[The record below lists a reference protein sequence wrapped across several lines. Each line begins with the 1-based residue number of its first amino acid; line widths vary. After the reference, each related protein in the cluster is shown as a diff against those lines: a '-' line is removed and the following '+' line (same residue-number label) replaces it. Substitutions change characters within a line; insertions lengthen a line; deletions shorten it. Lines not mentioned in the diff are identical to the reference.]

1 MDERGRNGSSAVMD
15 AMAHPLDTMKS
26 TAQRLPGADTVKGAV
41 DNVLD
46 TVGVVSPRTR
56 RVAAYTGAGLLGV
69 AGVVEW
75 PVAAAGAAAVW
86 LTQQRPGAKRAQAP
100 VQDQAQTQAAQGMPE
115 MQDSMIPPETRIPAE
130 SHAQGHMSA
139 TETRESPTAEKGP
152 AAMTDPYELPTPEG
166 GPSKAK
172 VKAKEGKKAKASDT

>member
-1 MDERGRNGSSAVMD
+1 MD

-69 AGVVEW
+69 AGVVE
-75 PVAAAGAAAVW
+75 
-86 LTQQRPGAKRAQAP
+86 
-100 VQDQAQTQAAQGMPE
+100 
-115 MQDSMIPPETRIPAE
+115 
-130 SHAQGHMSA
+130 
-139 TETRESPTAEKGP
+139 
-152 AAMTDPYELPTPEG
+152 
-166 GPSKAK
+166 
-172 VKAKEGKKAKASDT
+172 

>member
-1 MDERGRNGSSAVMD
+1 MT
-15 AMAHPLDTMKS
+15 HPLDTVKA
-26 TAQRLPGADTVKGAV
+26 TAQRLPGAGKVKGAF
-41 DNVLD
+41 DGVLD

-86 LTQQRPGAKRAQAP
+86 LTQQRSGARAQTP
-100 VQDQAQTQAAQGMPE
+100 VQDQDQGEHEASEAQDT
-115 MQDSMIPPETRIPAE
+115 MIPPETRIPAAP
-130 SHAQGHMSA
+130 HAQGHMSA
-139 TETRESPTAEKGP
+139 ARTHEAPTAEKGP
-152 AAMTDPYELPTPEG
+152 GAMAGPGDLPVPEG

-172 VKAKEGKKAKASDT
+172 IKAKEGKKAKASTT